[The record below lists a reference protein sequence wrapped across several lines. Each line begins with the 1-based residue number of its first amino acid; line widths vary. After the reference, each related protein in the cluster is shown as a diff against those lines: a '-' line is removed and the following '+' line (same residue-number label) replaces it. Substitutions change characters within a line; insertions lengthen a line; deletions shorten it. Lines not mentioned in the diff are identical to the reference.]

1 MKNEDDSLH
10 FYEHGETRRK
20 FASNNINFNSS
31 RSHTIFRINL
41 EVANKDFT
49 TSLSTISMV
58 DLAGS

>member
-1 MKNEDDSLH
+1 MQ
-10 FYEHGETRRK
+10 FYSRGEARRK

-41 EVANKDFT
+41 DVVHED
-49 TSLSTISMV
+49 LSSSSATISMV